1 MSRTVLIVEDTEQ
14 CATTLEIALLGIPDV
29 DVSTARDPRQALVLL
44 DNSDT
49 VSALITDLH
58 LPIMDGF
65 EFIERVRRDQRYARI
80 PVIVVSGDTDPSTP
94 ERVRRLGADA
104 YFAKPYSPAQV
115 RQKVEELLD
124 GRPPQAFR

>member
-29 DVSTARDPRQALVLL
+29 DVSTARDAAQALLLL
-44 DNSDT
+44 DSSGT
-49 VSALITDLH
+49 VSVLITDLH

-65 EFIERVRRDQRYARI
+65 EFIERMRRDQRYARI
-80 PVIVVSGDTDPSTP
+80 PVIVVSGDTDPRTP
-94 ERVRRLGADA
+94 ERVRRLGAEA

-124 GRPPQAFR
+124 ARPPQAVR